1 MPHIRDAILW
11 DTMKKV
17 MDSGGTIFY
26 DRIRSAAQ
34 GTGVARAQI
43 SATYAIPQR
52 ASALI
57 AISPATVPAA
67 PSAAE
72 GVAGV
77 FDIIGNNFGYQPIEL
92 FTPIA
97 GGKLGALDEVRT
109 TPQEW
114 WPTRI
119 PVTPQA
125 TYDWGVE
132 SYESLSGNG
141 RSFVDLMYATWPG
154 QIKTA
159 DELKGLI
166 GPVINSL
173 AQREQAVDGAGDSA
187 GGSLTLAD
195 AKELVEYSGLIIS
208 GGVVTADEEFV
219 VDCTVRSDALSPI
232 QQFRV
237 GLASVGPIEATSGAQ
252 PISELTRVLTPGM
265 LFTTKT
271 PTVNFTYNLDT
282 DVTNAGL
289 AGSLLRF
296 LKA

>member
-1 MPHIRDAILW
+1 MPLIRDPILVE
-11 DTMKKV
+11 TMKKV

-26 DRIRSAAQ
+26 DRLRSAAL
-34 GTGVARAQI
+34 GTGVARGQI

-57 AISPATVPAA
+57 AVSPATVPAA

-97 GGKLGALDEVRT
+97 GGKLGTVDEVRT

-114 WPTRI
+114 WPVRV

-125 TYDWGVE
+125 TYDYGTE
-132 SYESLSGNG
+132 SYESHSGNA
-141 RSFVDLMYATWPG
+141 RIFADLMYATWPG
-154 QIKTA
+154 DIKTA
-159 DELKGLI
+159 AELKGLI

-173 AQREQAVDGAGDSA
+173 AQREQSVDGAGDSA

-208 GGVVTADEEFV
+208 GGVVVADEEFV
-219 VDCTVRSDALSPI
+219 VDATVRSDALSPI

-237 GLASVGPIEATSGAQ
+237 GLASVGAIEAVAGTQ

-265 LFTTKT
+265 QFTTKT
-271 PTVNFTYNLDT
+271 PTINFTYNLDV

-289 AGSLLRF
+289 AGSLLRY